1 VKEYLIAVDLEG
13 VHGTVGEPY
22 GKLSKDAAPYPAAVE
37 AAEAEVNTVARTLFA
52 CGADRVVVWDNHGG
66 GGNLRRERLDPRIEA
81 ADTKGNAYRM
91 DFVKNYN
98 FAGALFVGYHA
109 MEGTPNGVLA
119 HTFNSTAIQYAKL
132 DGVPIGEL
140 GVDSYILDSYGVP
153 SLFLSSDDVCIREM
167 RTMYPSIYAVTTKY
181 GKGRNRA
188 ELLSRETVLAAMEK
202 TVRAAVCEPVA
213 YTPRPFP
220 TGAVLEVRHTRAEH
234 AEEMFLRL
242 KDTDIPATYGEDTH
256 TLLAPIQHPKQMPK
270 ML

>member
-1 VKEYLIAVDLEG
+1 MKEYLIAVDLEG

-22 GKLSKDAAPYPAAVE
+22 GKLSKDAAPYPAATE

-167 RTMYPSIYAVTTKY
+167 QAMYPHVRTTVTKY

-188 ELLSRETVLAAMEK
+188 ELLPREAVLSAMERA
-202 TVRAAVCEPVA
+202 VREAVCESFD

-220 TGAVLEVRHTRAEH
+220 SGATLEVRYTRAEH
-234 AEEMFLRL
+234 AEEMLHKL
-242 KDTDIPATYGEDTH
+242 KGADISATYGEDTH